1 MQTKLKTALKT
12 LWWAVVLCF
21 ILIFLHGNLHVV
33 DEVVKRLPIGIIVSS
48 LLSLTVGKL
57 LLTAIMHQSLRYHK
71 VDFPFIQSFSIY
83 NITQLGK
90 YIPGS
95 IWQFVGKIGMY
106 KSAGL
111 DGRTVRDTIILE
123 TFWVVFSAFMFGLLL
138 IGLSQYRF
146 LLTLSQKVP
155 PAIPM
160 AVVGIVL
167 FLLLLP
173 RLGPYRRRLYGYS
186 RRLLFTPLSFI
197 TALLI
202 WLVLGFAFWITLT
215 PFATAEIGLVYIIGL
230 YAFSYAVG
238 FAVPF
243 APAGIGIRES
253 VLVLGL
259 APYLDVNSA
268 IVLAALNRIFYIF
281 IEIIL
286 SALSVTVPARSS
298 VDRSKT

>member
-12 LWWAVVLCF
+12 LWWVVVLCF

-33 DEVVKRLPIGIIVSS
+33 DEVVERLPIGIIVSS

-123 TFWVVFSAFMFGLLL
+123 TFWVVFSAFLFGLLL
-138 IGLSQYRF
+138 LGLSQYQF
-146 LLTLSQKVP
+146 LLTLGQKVP
-155 PAIPM
+155 TAIPM

-167 FLLLLP
+167 ILLLLP
-173 RLGPYRRRLYGYS
+173 RLRPYRQRLYGYC

-215 PFATAEIGLVYIIGL
+215 PFASAEIGLVYIIGL

-286 SALSVTVPARSS
+286 SVLSVTLPARSS
-298 VDRSKT
+298 IDSSKT

>member
-1 MQTKLKTALKT
+1 
-12 LWWAVVLCF
+12 
-21 ILIFLHGNLHVV
+21 
-33 DEVVKRLPIGIIVSS
+33 
-48 LLSLTVGKL
+48 
-57 LLTAIMHQSLRYHK
+57 
-71 VDFPFIQSFSIY
+71 
-83 NITQLGK
+83 
-90 YIPGS
+90 
-95 IWQFVGKIGMY
+95 
-106 KSAGL
+106 
-111 DGRTVRDTIILE
+111 
-123 TFWVVFSAFMFGLLL
+123 
-138 IGLSQYRF
+138 
-146 LLTLSQKVP
+146 
-155 PAIPM
+155 
-160 AVVGIVL
+160 
-167 FLLLLP
+167 
-173 RLGPYRRRLYGYS
+173 
-186 RRLLFTPLSFI
+186 PLSFI